1 MILSASRRTD
11 IPNYYMDWFLHR
23 IREGYVDVRN
33 PINPHQISRIALSPS
48 VVDCIV
54 FWTKNP
60 ENMLPHLGEL
70 AAYPYY
76 VQFTLTS
83 YGRDI
88 EPNLPDKKVR
98 LIPAF
103 QSLSAIIGKE
113 RVVWR
118 YDPIFLN
125 RRYTVS
131 YHLAAFSEIAKC
143 LRGYTERVVISFI
156 DLYAKTKR
164 NTAGLF
170 LSPPEGDTLFYM
182 AGQMAQ
188 IAAENGMAIES
199 CAESCDLQAV
209 GVQHG
214 SCIDPR
220 LIERIIGC
228 PLRAGKDR
236 NQRAACGC
244 VESIDIGA
252 YHTCRNGCNYCY
264 ANFSPEKVADTV
276 RLYAEHAPLL
286 CGTVGPQDQITERPV
301 RSLKDMQLRLE

>member
-1 MILSASRRTD
+1 M
-11 IPNYYMDWFLHR
+11 
-23 IREGYVDVRN
+23 DVRN
-33 PINPHQISRIALSPS
+33 PINPHQISRISLSPS

-131 YHLAAFSEIAKC
+131 YHLAAFSEIARR
-143 LRGYTERVVISFI
+143 LRGYTERVVISLI

-182 AGQMAQ
+182 TGQMAQ
-188 IAAENGMAIES
+188 IAQENGMMIES

-209 GVQHG
+209 GVPHG
-214 SCIDPR
+214 SCIDPH

-228 PLRAGKDR
+228 PLRAAKDR

-301 RSLKDMQLRLE
+301 RSLKDIQLRLE

>member
-11 IPNYYMDWFLHR
+11 IPNYYMDWFLRR

-88 EPNLPDKKVR
+88 EPNLPDKKDR
-98 LIPAF
+98 LIPTF
-103 QSLSAIIGKE
+103 QALSSKIGKE

-125 RRYTVS
+125 QRYTVS
-131 YHLAAFSEIAKC
+131 YHLAAFSEIARR

-182 AGQMAQ
+182 L
-188 IAAENGMAIES
+188 S
-199 CAESCDLQAV
+199 
-209 GVQHG
+209 
-214 SCIDPR
+214 
-220 LIERIIGC
+220 LIHI
-228 PLRAGKDR
+228 
-236 NQRAACGC
+236 
-244 VESIDIGA
+244 
-252 YHTCRNGCNYCY
+252 
-264 ANFSPEKVADTV
+264 
-276 RLYAEHAPLL
+276 
-286 CGTVGPQDQITERPV
+286 
-301 RSLKDMQLRLE
+301 

>member
-23 IREGYVDVRN
+23 VQEGFVYVRN

-88 EPNLPDKKVR
+88 EPNLPDKKDR

-131 YHLAAFSEIAKC
+131 YHLAAFSEIARR

-164 NTAGLF
+164 NTA
-170 LSPPEGDTLFYM
+170 
-182 AGQMAQ
+182 
-188 IAAENGMAIES
+188 
-199 CAESCDLQAV
+199 
-209 GVQHG
+209 
-214 SCIDPR
+214 
-220 LIERIIGC
+220 
-228 PLRAGKDR
+228 
-236 NQRAACGC
+236 
-244 VESIDIGA
+244 
-252 YHTCRNGCNYCY
+252 
-264 ANFSPEKVADTV
+264 
-276 RLYAEHAPLL
+276 
-286 CGTVGPQDQITERPV
+286 
-301 RSLKDMQLRLE
+301 

>member
-33 PINPHQISRIALSPS
+33 PINPHQISRISLSPS

-88 EPNLPDKKVR
+88 EPNLPDKKDR
-98 LIPAF
+98 LIPTF
-103 QSLSAIIGKE
+103 QALSSKIGKE

-125 RRYTVS
+125 QRYTVS

-182 AGQMAQ
+182 TGQMAQ

-214 SCIDPR
+214 SCIDPH
-220 LIERIIGC
+220 LMQLL
-228 PLRAGKDR
+228 LRQFQPGKSR
-236 NQRAACGC
+236 RHRPA
-244 VESIDIGA
+244 
-252 YHTCRNGCNYCY
+252 
-264 ANFSPEKVADTV
+264 
-276 RLYAEHAPLL
+276 L
-286 CGTVGPQDQITERPV
+286 CGTCAPFVRNGWATGSNYGTACPFPQRHAAPFGVGIF
-301 RSLKDMQLRLE
+301 

>member
-23 IREGYVDVRN
+23 VQEGFVYVRN
-33 PINPHQISRIALSPS
+33 PINPHQISRISLSPS

-88 EPNLPDKKVR
+88 EPNLPDKKNR
-98 LIPAF
+98 LIPTF
-103 QSLSAIIGKE
+103 QALSSKIGKE

-131 YHLAAFSEIAKC
+131 YHLAAFSEIARR
-143 LRGYTERVVISFI
+143 LRGYTERVVISLI

-188 IAAENGMAIES
+188 IAQENGMMIES

-209 GVQHG
+209 GRPTRKLHR
-214 SCIDPR
+214 SSPDRADHRLSPPR
-220 LIERIIGC
+220 RQRPQPTRSVRVCREHRHRRLSHLPERMQLL
-228 PLRAGKDR
+228 LRQFQPGKSR
-236 NQRAACGC
+236 RHRPA
-244 VESIDIGA
+244 
-252 YHTCRNGCNYCY
+252 
-264 ANFSPEKVADTV
+264 
-276 RLYAEHAPLL
+276 L
-286 CGTVGPQDQITERPV
+286 CGTCAPFV
-301 RSLKDMQLRLE
+301 RNGWATGSNYGTACPFP